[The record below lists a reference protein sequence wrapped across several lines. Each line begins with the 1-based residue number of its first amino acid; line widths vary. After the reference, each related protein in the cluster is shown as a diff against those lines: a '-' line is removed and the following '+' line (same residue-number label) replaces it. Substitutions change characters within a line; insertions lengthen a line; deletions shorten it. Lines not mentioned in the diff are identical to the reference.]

1 MSKTNPNK
9 STQVHTIFQKIAPSY
24 DKMNTIISLG
34 THQSWR
40 KQATALAK
48 LRPNSN
54 ILDVCCGTGDWTVA
68 LAHQINYTGH
78 VTGLDFSDSMLT
90 VAKEKIAK
98 YHLTKKTSLI
108 QGDAMQLPF
117 ADNQF
122 DIVTIGFGLRNVS
135 NALTALQEMLRV
147 LKPEGQLICLETSQP
162 TAPIIRQGWELYFGH
177 VVPLLGK
184 TLVNEK
190 KEYTY
195 LTDST
200 HNFVNYKQL
209 AAMFRQAGFNRVH
222 YRRIMLG
229 AAAIHTGIKPN

>member
-1 MSKTNPNK
+1 MKKNK

-68 LAHQINYTGH
+68 LAQQINHKGH
-78 VTGLDFSDSMLT
+78 VTGLDFSDSMLA

-98 YHLTKKTSLI
+98 YQLDEKASLL

-117 ADNQF
+117 DDNKF
-122 DIVTIGFGLRNVS
+122 DIVTIGFGLRNVA
-135 NALTALQEMLRV
+135 NALVTLQEMFRV
-147 LKPEGQLICLETSQP
+147 LKPGGQLICLETSQP
-162 TAPIIRQGWELYFGH
+162 TAPVIRQGWELYFGH
-177 VVPLLGK
+177 IVPLLGK

-209 AAMFRQAGFNRVH
+209 ASMFWQVGLKHVYYH
-222 YRRIMLG
+222 RIMFG
-229 AAAIHTGIKPN
+229 AAAIHTGIKP